1 MHGGLHPKFVEEI
14 LELGGVDALNDKM
27 REHATT
33 DKFVPF
39 MDTWT
44 GKIVY
49 NMLVYRGNHK
59 EADGCGGLSP
69 MLADLGVKRLAVG
82 HTPDENVRSLCDEQ
96 FWALDSL
103 LGRWIRTSGNM
114 YCPTEE
120 RVSQNGK
127 FVCDPIPSHCEGQVV
142 KMTAD
147 TVTIIQ

>member
-1 MHGGLHPKFVEEI
+1 M
-14 LELGGVDALNDKM
+14 GGVDALNNEM

-39 MDTWT
+39 MDTYT

-59 EADGCGGLSP
+59 EADDCGGLSP
-69 MLADLGVKRLAVG
+69 MLADLGVQRLAVG
-82 HTPDENVRSLCDEQ
+82 HTPDENVRSLCDEK

-114 YCPTEE
+114 YCPMEE
-120 RVSQNGK
+120 RVSQNGR

-142 KMTAD
+142 QMTGGK
-147 TVTIIQ
+147 VTIIQ